1 MKRIG
6 LFITILGVSV
16 AVAASFMIVGGINPS
31 KPYQVSSTATTHN
44 NLFATTLQETSFHQK
59 QQMMDNPN
67 IEIDMNINPARKC
80 SVCIGVRTFFVP
92 FLIVPIGVWRKWYC
106 SDLVLLFDDDETAI
120 LVPCTFPLFI
130 VLSVSDLKPTM
141 FETFFS

>member
-1 MKRIG
+1 MKHIG
-6 LFITILGVSV
+6 LFITIFGVCV
-16 AVAASFMIVGGINPS
+16 AVAASFMIVGINPS
-31 KPYQVSSTATTHN
+31 KPYQLPPARTTTN
-44 NLFATTLQETSFHQK
+44 NLLATKLQETSFHQK

-106 SDLVLLFDDDETAI
+106 SDLVLLFDDDEIAI